1 MFCKILVIVFA
12 LAFAIQVSFSLNLHI
27 CVTTDKLIYSLL
39 NMFVNLQALPQIA
52 LRRIEAQNTILT
64 ELGLLLTEDDSS
76 VDYNQYILNLESV
89 VEEVQK
95 VALYAIQSAVEIGE
109 LVAKTLATLGAQQ
122 NVLEINNLQN
132 NFFRM
137 FEDDRHKAFGQG

>member
-1 MFCKILVIVFA
+1 MFPK
-12 LAFAIQVSFSLNLHI
+12 
-27 CVTTDKLIYSLL
+27 
-39 NMFVNLQALPQIA
+39 LQALPQIA
-52 LRRIEAQNTILT
+52 LERIEAQNTVLAG
-64 ELGLLLTEDDSS
+64 LGLLPTLDDDST
-76 VDYNQYILNLESV
+76 VDYNQYILNLEAV

-132 NFFRM
+132 SFFRM
-137 FEDDRHKAFGQG
+137 FEDVRHKAFEQGQLY